1 MCALCRK
8 NPCDFRCPNA
18 PDPEPIHEC
27 VLCGEGIFSGD
38 RYWESPEGPIC
49 NNCLGEM
56 NGREVLEKIG
66 EDMKEAREEEW

>member
-18 PDPEPIHEC
+18 PDPEPVHEC
-27 VLCGEGIFSGD
+27 VLCGEGIFFGD
-38 RYWESPEGPIC
+38 RYWESPEVPIC

-56 NGREVLEKIG
+56 NGREVLEKMG